1 MKEYF
6 IGLDIGTDSIGWA
19 VTDTKYNVL
28 KFKGNAMWGIRLF
41 DESQTAVERRNFR
54 AGRRRLD
61 RSKKRISMLEEL
73 FNKEI
78 SKKDVA
84 FFQRLKE
91 SNLYLE
97 DKSTNTPYS
106 VFADNNYNDKD
117 YHKEYPTIYHL
128 RKELVENKSEHDVRL
143 VYLALHHII
152 KNRGHFLFDNL
163 SVNDI
168 GSFEKVFDDLK
179 LYLKDNYEIEL
190 NCNDT
195 DKLQS
200 ILKNKMLGKVKKNS
214 AILECCGITK
224 KTDKQLASILSLL
237 SGSSV
242 KLQDIFAD
250 EALADAETKSVTFAG
265 NFEDTEVTLQSI
277 LNERFELIEKLKA
290 IYDWAILEEIR
301 KGEKYI
307 SFAKVKTYEEHH
319 DDLALLK
326 QYVKTYCPEKYKE
339 IFKITKDK
347 TANYTAYSG
356 CYKNGDTSPEY
367 RCKQEDFCD
376 YLRKTLPKVEDE
388 KYVQMFAKIENKTF
402 MPKQVSKDNG
412 VIPMQLNRAEIVA
425 ILDNAK
431 EYLPFLNSTDEEG
444 ISVSDKIL
452 SIFDF
457 KIPYYVGPLNN
468 HSNKWWLIRSNE
480 QITPWNFSKVVDIDK
495 SAEAFI
501 NNLTS
506 KCTYLP
512 EYDVIPKNSLP
523 YSRYMVLN
531 ELNNVKINGN
541 KPPIEVKQQIFNDL
555 FMTKKKVTQKS
566 LKNYLKSFGYE
577 DADITGIDGDFKSS
591 LKPYIE
597 LELYDLSSDEKEEI
611 IKAIT
616 IFGDDKKLLRKRLN
630 DRFSNKL
637 TQDEILKISKLKYSG
652 WSALSREFLTDIRAV
667 NKATGEYFNIIEAL
681 WCTNDNLMELLGSKY
696 GFSEAL
702 EKARSNNSDK
712 TLKEIVEDLYVSPKV
727 KRPIY
732 QTLKIVKEITK
743 IKGYAPKKI
752 FVEMAR
758 GPEEKKERKLSRKT
772 QLMELYKACKKDSE
786 ELYKQ
791 LEDTKES
798 EFKRDKLYLYYTQF
812 GKCMYTGQPIPLNS
826 LYDKNVYD
834 IDHIYPRSKVKD
846 DSLDNRVL
854 VNKVINAN
862 KDNSY
867 PLSEDIQSKMYNHW
881 SYLLAKGLI
890 SKKKFERLTGKT
902 PLSDSELA
910 DFIER
915 QLVETRQSTKAV
927 AGILTNL
934 YPKPNTEIV
943 YVKAKFVSE
952 FRYKFDMLKCREVND
967 LHHAKDAYLNIVVGN
982 VYNERCTHNRINFI
996 KGLQNKTYSLN
1007 KMFEFDTNN
1016 AWVSGNNGSI
1026 STVKKFMN
1034 KNNILYTRYSF
1045 IQNGGLFDQNPLKKG
1060 KGQVPLKQ
1068 NSPRADINKYGGY
1081 NRPSSAFFAF
1091 VEYEDKK
1098 SNKIKALIAVD
1109 SYRLNEYNR
1118 NPDTF
1123 MQNVMKLK
1131 NAKVLIKCIKY
1142 NSCFSFNGCR
1152 MHLSSKSGGGKTIVY
1167 KPAMQLVVG
1176 YAWEKYIKNIVKLL
1190 EEKGMEGE
1198 VTKYDGVT
1206 SDENIELFDILVNKM
1221 TNTSMEFNLGSIG
1234 TKISNRKEI
1243 FIDLSIQQQCFV
1255 ILQILNIIHANVM
1268 TGDLKFIKEA
1278 GQAGASTT
1286 NNKISEIKNIQSVKL
1301 INQSVTGLFE
1311 TEVDLV

>member
-19 VTDTKYNVL
+19 VTDTDYNIL

-41 DESQTAVERRNFR
+41 DESKTAVERRNYR
-54 AGRRRLD
+54 AGRRRLE
-61 RSKKRISMLEEL
+61 RVKNRLSLLEVL
-73 FNKEI
+73 FNEEV
-78 SKKDVA
+78 SKKDIA

-97 DKSTNTPYS
+97 DKLCKTPFS
-106 VFADNNYNDKD
+106 VFADSDYTDKD
-117 YHKEYPTIYHL
+117 YHDEYPTIYHL
-128 RKELVENKSEHDVRL
+128 RKELIESKSEHDVRFIF
-143 VYLALHHII
+143 LALHHLI
-152 KNRGHFLFDNL
+152 KHRGHFLFDNL
-163 SVNDI
+163 SVDDI
-168 GSFEKVFDDLK
+168 GSFDKIFEELK
-179 LYLKDNYEIEL
+179 LYLKENYDLEL

-195 DKLQS
+195 ENLQN
-200 ILKNKMLGKVKKNS
+200 ILKNKLLSKTKKTS
-214 AILECCGITK
+214 AILECCAISK
-224 KTDKQLASILSLL
+224 KTDKQLASILALL
-237 SGSSV
+237 CGSSV

-250 EALADAETKSVTFAG
+250 ETLAEAEIKSVTFSG
-265 NFEDTEVTLQSI
+265 NYEETETNLLNI

-319 DDLALLK
+319 KDLTLLK
-326 QYVKTYCPEKYKE
+326 EYVKTYCPEKYKD
-339 IFKITKDK
+339 IFKVTNDK

-356 CYKNGDTSPEY
+356 CYKAGDTSPKH
-367 RCKQEDFCD
+367 RCTQEEFCD
-376 YLRKTLPKVEDE
+376 YLRKSLPKADDE
-388 KYVQMFAKIENKTF
+388 KYAEMFIKIENKTF
-402 MPKQVSKDNG
+402 MPKQVSKDNS
-412 VIPMQLNRAEIVA
+412 VIPMQLNRAEVVA

-431 EYLPFLNSTDEEG
+431 EYLSFLNNKDNKG
-444 ISVSDKIL
+444 ISVYDKIL

-457 KIPYYVGPLNN
+457 RIPYYVGPLNK
-468 HSNKWWLIRSNE
+468 HSDKSWLIRENE
-480 QITPWNFSKVVDIDK
+480 QITPWNFSDVVDIDK
-495 SAEAFI
+495 SAEEFI

-512 EYDVIPKNSLP
+512 ECDVIPKNSLL
-523 YSRYMVLN
+523 YSKYMVLN
-531 ELNNVKINGN
+531 ELNNLKINGN
-541 KPPIEVKQQIFNDL
+541 KPPIELKQHIFSDL
-555 FMTKKKVTQKS
+555 FMSKKKVTQKA
-566 LKNYLKSFGYE
+566 LKNYLKSNGYDE
-577 DADITGIDGDFKSS
+577 IDITGIDGDFKSS

-597 LELYDLSSDEKEEI
+597 LADFNLSIDDKEEI

-616 IFGDDKKLLRKRLN
+616 IFGDDKKLLRKRLR
-630 DRFSNKL
+630 DYFSEKL
-637 TQDEILKISKLKYSG
+637 TEDEIIKISKLKYTG
-652 WSALSREFLTDIRAV
+652 WGAFSKEFLTDIKTV

-681 WCTNDNLMELLGSKY
+681 WSTNDNLMELFGSKY
-696 GFSEAL
+696 EFKEEL
-702 EKARSNNSDK
+702 EKSQSINEK
-712 TLKEIVEDLYVSPKV
+712 TLKEMVEALYVSPKV

-732 QTLKIVKEITK
+732 QSLKIVKEITK
-743 IKGYAPKKI
+743 IKGYVPKKI

-791 LEDTKES
+791 LEKTDES

-812 GKCMYTGQPIPLNS
+812 GKCMYTGQPIPLDS
-826 LYDKNVYD
+826 LYDTNVYD
-834 IDHIYPRSKVKD
+834 IDHIYPRSKIKD

-854 VNKVINAN
+854 VNKVVNAN
-862 KDNSY
+862 KDNTY
-867 PLSEDIQSKMYNHW
+867 PLSEVIQKNMYAHW
-881 SYLLAKGLI
+881 SYLLSKGLI
-890 SKKKFERLTGKT
+890 SKKKFDRLTRNT
-902 PLSDSELA
+902 PLLDSELA

-1016 AWVSGNNGSI
+1016 AWVSGDSGSI
-1026 STVKKFMN
+1026 ATVKKFMN

-1045 IQNGGLFDQNPLKKG
+1045 IQKGGLFKQNPLKKG
-1060 KGQVPLKQ
+1060 NGQVPLKQ
-1068 NSPRADINKYGGY
+1068 NGPRAEIEKYGGY
-1081 NRPSSAFFAF
+1081 DKASSAFFAF

-1098 SNKIKALIAVD
+1098 SNKIKALVPVD
-1109 SYRLNEYNR
+1109 SYRLNEFNK
-1118 NPDTF
+1118 NPNAF
-1123 MQNVMKLK
+1123 MQNVMELK
-1131 NAKVLIKCIKY
+1131 NAKVLINCIKY
-1142 NSCFSFNGCR
+1142 NSCLSFNGCR
-1152 MHLSSKSGGGKTIVY
+1152 MHLSSKSGGGMTLVY
-1167 KPAMQLVVG
+1167 KPAMQLAIG
-1176 YAWEKYIKNIVKLL
+1176 YKWEKYIKNIVKLL
-1190 EEKGMEGE
+1190 EKGMEGE

-1243 FIDLSIQQQCFV
+1243 FIYLPIQQQCFV

-1268 TGDLKFIKEA
+1268 TGDLKLIKEA
-1278 GQAGASTT
+1278 GKAGASTT
-1286 NNKISEIKNIQSVKL
+1286 NSKISEIKNIKSVKL

-1311 TEVDLV
+1311 SEIDLI